1 MQVFNIQQ
9 KCSKYFTYSDLINC
23 GETLAKTPNLNN
35 NPENEETYKAI
46 GELCSKILDPVQDKF
61 GKIKLTYGFASNNLT
76 RNIKRNIYPKLD
88 QHSGYEKNRKGEYI
102 CQRLGIA
109 CDFYIHDTKMD
120 EVSRYIINNLPFDR
134 LYFYGENRPIHVS
147 YGPDHKQQI
156 IKMIPYQ
163 DRKIPKIVKKENF

>member
-1 MQVFNIQQ
+1 MKVFDIQQ

-46 GELCSKILDPVQDKF
+46 GELCSNILDPVQDKF

-76 RNIKRNIYPKLD
+76 RKIKKDIYPKLD

-102 CQRLGIA
+102 CQRLGLA
-109 CDFYIHDTKMD
+109 CDCCQMCQFLK
-120 EVSRYIINNLPFDR
+120 E
-134 LYFYGENRPIHVS
+134 
-147 YGPDHKQQI
+147 
-156 IKMIPYQ
+156 
-163 DRKIPKIVKKENF
+163 IVLQVFERFSNTSKCLSHP